1 MEYYQLAADGG
12 VAAGWR
18 SIGFLYQYGLG
29 VELDYGKAY
38 DCFQRAAEQGDL
50 QAMFN
55 LGEYFREGKAQEKD
69 LDKAAEWYRKALDAG
84 YQPKEEEQ
92 EILKAVLGDSYTQM
106 LE

>member
-55 LGEYFREGKAQEKD
+55 LGEYFREGKP
-69 LDKAAEWYRKALDAG
+69 RKRTWTKQRNGTGKLSTPDISR
-84 YQPKEEEQ
+84 KR
-92 EILKAVLGDSYTQM
+92 KNRKF
-106 LE
+106 